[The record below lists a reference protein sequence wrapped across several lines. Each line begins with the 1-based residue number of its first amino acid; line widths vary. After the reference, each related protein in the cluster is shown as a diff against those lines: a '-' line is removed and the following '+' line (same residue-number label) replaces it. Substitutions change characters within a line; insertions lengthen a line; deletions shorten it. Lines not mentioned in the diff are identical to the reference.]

1 MWRVAIEASDIA
13 ARVGRFGEMR
23 LLVCFAVAAQT
34 ASASLLPRLP
44 LKHEYFGFVAA
55 ARHVVGSG
63 PMATF
68 ATLLRGTA
76 LHVQCGLP
84 VRRFRPSVINFLVTR
99 LAGLGSHVLGSFG
112 RRRSGRR
119 CAGGL
124 GVLTSSLLA
133 HLAGG
138 KSERDEKTQRGEQKN
153 STGFVTKFLAHRFE
167 SLSFMSFSRAR
178 RPPVTSLI
186 FLEIAEIL
194 MCVTI
199 PRLFTIAHLSK
210 NQTEIPVWCKLVSAV
225 D

>member
-1 MWRVAIEASDIA
+1 MRRVAIETSHIA
-13 ARVGRFGEMR
+13 AGVGGFGEMR
-23 LLVCFAVAAQT
+23 LLVCFAVAGQT
-34 ASASLLPRLP
+34 ASAVFLPRFSFE
-44 LKHEYFGFVAA
+44 HEYLGLVAA

-63 PMATF
+63 AMTTF
-68 ATLLRGTA
+68 TALLRRTA
-76 LHVQCGLP
+76 LRVQCGLP
-84 VRRFRPSVINFLVTR
+84 VRRFRPSVINFLVTG
-99 LAGLGSHVLGSFG
+99 LAGLGSHILGSFG

-210 NQTEIPVWCKLVSAV
+210 N
-225 D
+225 